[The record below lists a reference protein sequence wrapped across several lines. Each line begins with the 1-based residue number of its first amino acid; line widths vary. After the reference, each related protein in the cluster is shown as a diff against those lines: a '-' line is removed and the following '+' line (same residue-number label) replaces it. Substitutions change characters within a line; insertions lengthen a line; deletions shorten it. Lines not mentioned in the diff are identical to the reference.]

1 MAELN
6 RRAAYAK
13 LLGATDVQEIGA
25 LAEEYWHR
33 HALGWTNSST
43 AGAMTFSKPLTVS
56 DSLVLSGNGNVTGNL
71 IVSGDLDL
79 SGMSTE
85 KVPIVNLTASDT
97 LTAAQSGSLVVV
109 TTDTTALVA
118 TMPAVTH
125 GARYHFHV
133 ADMGNTAGDV
143 TITPAA
149 TEMISSP
156 FVGATQIVPTV
167 KDSIFLDASD
177 TSRGEGQF
185 VTLVGNTL
193 PASDTHAWV
202 AVAAS
207 PAGISG
213 GWKVST

>member
-6 RRAAYAK
+6 QRAAYAK
-13 LLGATDVQEIGA
+13 LLGATDVQEVEA
-25 LAEEYWHR
+25 LAAEYWHR
-33 HALGWTNSST
+33 HALGWTGSNT
-43 AGAMTFSKPLTVS
+43 AGAMTFSKPLTLS
-56 DSLVLSGNGNVTGNL
+56 DSVVVSGVLAPSGTVDMSAGTNQKRKMLNVTA
-71 IVSGDLDL
+71 
-79 SGMSTE
+79 
-85 KVPIVNLTASDT
+85 TAA
-97 LTAAQSGSLVVV
+97 LTAAQSGAVVV
-109 TTDTTALVA
+109 ITTDTTA
-118 TMPAVTH
+118 AVVTLPSVVH
-125 GARYHFHV
+125 GNWYDIHV

-156 FVGATQIVPTV
+156 FVGATQLVPTV
-167 KDSIFLDASD
+167 KDSLFLDASD

-185 VTLVGNTL
+185 LTLVGNTL